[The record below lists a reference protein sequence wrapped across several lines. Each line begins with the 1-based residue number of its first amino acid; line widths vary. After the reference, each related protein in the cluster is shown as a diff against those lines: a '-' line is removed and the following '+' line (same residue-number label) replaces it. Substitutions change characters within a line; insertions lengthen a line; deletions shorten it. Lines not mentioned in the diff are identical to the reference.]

1 LVVTDRTTQI
11 GPKPSFLA
19 RFKNDAESRTR
30 NILADSL
37 GVISGAVTVW
47 KGEGLALDSALSV
60 ERHPMGRSRI
70 TNKVRSSPLGVDGRS
85 ERGRRW
91 RDLLDGLI
99 AAVGPGEPDKL
110 RELATMKLSL
120 EATQAAVI
128 NGDLLRSED
137 LVRLANVISKRERE
151 LRAKQ
156 RQREVERPEDLC
168 SKLSS
173 RYAKGGA
180 P

>member
-1 LVVTDRTTQI
+1 
-11 GPKPSFLA
+11 
-19 RFKNDAESRTR
+19 
-30 NILADSL
+30 
-37 GVISGAVTVW
+37 
-47 KGEGLALDSALSV
+47 
-60 ERHPMGRSRI
+60 
-70 TNKVRSSPLGVDGRS
+70 
-85 ERGRRW
+85 
-91 RDLLDGLI
+91 LDGLI

-156 RQREVERPEDLC
+156 RQREVERPEDLR

>member
-1 LVVTDRTTQI
+1 
-11 GPKPSFLA
+11 
-19 RFKNDAESRTR
+19 
-30 NILADSL
+30 
-37 GVISGAVTVW
+37 
-47 KGEGLALDSALSV
+47 
-60 ERHPMGRSRI
+60 MGRSRI
-70 TNKVRSSPLGVDGRS
+70 TNKVLASPLGVDGRS

-91 RDLLDGLI
+91 RDLINGLL
-99 AAVGPGEPDKL
+99 AVYGPGEPDKL

-128 NGDLLRSED
+128 NGDVLRSED
-137 LVRLANVISKRERE
+137 LVRVANLISRREKE

-156 RQREVERPEDLC
+156 RQREVERPEGLR

-173 RYAKGGA
+173 RYAVKGGA